1 MAIDARRNQPDAT
14 DDGPPGPKDAPCG
27 QGAARASRKRASRAG
42 PPPALEYDRAMA
54 AIPHSVRPRGLAL
67 LLGWDRVLA
76 TVCVSAAL
84 GLLLSLAYVVPVYVV
99 IARAVV
105 VGLIAMLAFGIVE
118 QWPARLPRWAARWV
132 VQLVAMVAVMPFAA
146 FVAYWITEG
155 GDPQIAADADRTS
168 GYFLLVFGGVLFAPW
183 IAVTAMVRQRDA
195 FARDQALAFELERSE
210 LERQALDARFRLLQ
224 AQVEPH
230 FLFNT
235 LANVQALVDTG
246 APQASQV
253 LKSLVEYLRAAVP
266 RLHEPATTLGQEL
279 QLVRS
284 YLELMHM
291 RMPDRLQF
299 TLSVDDAAA
308 ALQCPPMTLLTLVEN
323 AVRHGIDPSEQG
335 GRIDIEARAHADR
348 CTLRVRDTGVGLRSS
363 SKGLGTGLAAL
374 RERMQLTFGDA
385 AALRLSEVAPHGV
398 CAELSFPARPA
409 EPPTPQGS
417 AP

>member
-1 MAIDARRNQPDAT
+1 MSAT
-14 DDGPPGPKDAPCG
+14 SPP
-27 QGAARASRKRASRAG
+27 
-42 PPPALEYDRAMA
+42 
-54 AIPHSVRPRGLAL
+54 IRPRGLAL
-67 LLGWDRVLA
+67 LLGRDRVFA
-76 TVCVSAAL
+76 TVGVSAAL
-84 GLLLSLAYVVPVYVV
+84 GLLLSIAYVVPVYVV

-105 VGLIAMLAFGIVE
+105 VGLIAMLAFGVVE

-132 VQLVAMVAVMPFAA
+132 VQLVAMVAVMPLAA
-146 FVAYWITEG
+146 LAAYWISEG
-155 GDPQIAADADRTS
+155 GNPRISADPERVS
-168 GYFLLVFGGVLFAPW
+168 GYFLLLFGGVLFAPW
-183 IAVTAMVRQRDA
+183 IAVTALVRQRDA

-253 LKSLVEYLRAAVP
+253 LKSLIEYLRAAVP

-299 TLSVDDAAA
+299 ALSIDEAAP

-335 GRIDIEARAHADR
+335 GRIDIEARVHDGR
-348 CTLRVRDTGVGLRSS
+348 CTLRVRDTGIGLRPG

-385 AALRLSEVAPHGV
+385 ADLRLSEVTPHGV
-398 CAELSFPARPA
+398 CAELSFPTRPA
-409 EPPTPQGS
+409 EPATPPES
-417 AP
+417 SP